1 MDEPI
6 DRIVPQVLA
15 SERSLT
21 VLLVLL
27 VLAVFVIPVLG
38 LESGADRL
46 YADVMLSL
54 LLVAGVAAA
63 SPDRKTRR
71 FMAGV
76 TLITLVLRWEPGMPG
91 GAPLA
96 AWRELTTLVT
106 LLLFSVA
113 ILRRVLS
120 AGRVSAHRV
129 RGAIVVY
136 LLLGMSWATAYHLVE
151 HLHPGSFVTQ
161 PPSSTSLTF
170 NEAVYFSF
178 VTLTTVGFGD
188 ITPAHRAARVLAMGE
203 ALTGQLY
210 LAVLL
215 ARLVSLEIGSRT
227 GRGAAGDPTS

>member
-1 MDEPI
+1 MDERI

-21 VLLVLL
+21 LLLGLL

-38 LESGADRL
+38 LEGADRL
-46 YADVMLSL
+46 YVDVVLSL

-76 TLITLVLRWEPGMPG
+76 TLIALVLRWGAWMPG

-106 LLLFSVA
+106 ELLFSVA
-113 ILRRVLS
+113 ILRRVLG

-151 HLHPGSFVTQ
+151 YLHPGSFVTQ
-161 PPSSTSLTF
+161 PASSTSLTF

-215 ARLVSLEIGSRT
+215 ARLVSLEIVART
-227 GRGAAGDPTS
+227 ERGTAGDPTR